1 MRFHQSFLV
10 MSSGHQTVLKNSY
23 FQSHRMAHGLHPNI
37 KMDGYT
43 SYCVVNAMPADS
55 LAPLGSRLSAGTAL
69 TKFGSHIVSGPAH
82 EE

>member
-1 MRFHQSFLV
+1 M
-10 MSSGHQTVLKNSY
+10 G
-23 FQSHRMAHGLHPNI
+23 HGLHPNL

-55 LAPLGSRLSAGTAL
+55 LAPLGARLSAGTAL